1 MNTEWQSFLAAQ
13 GASTDAEGVFFPA
26 TASTEDNVFDLS
38 HLGLIAI
45 QGADADHFLQGQ
57 LSNDM
62 RELTENH
69 SHLSSHCNP
78 KGRMLANFRLFRH
91 AGLIY
96 LQLPREH
103 LPPLL
108 KRLGMFKLRSQV
120 DLHDASD
127 ELMRIGLAGPK
138 AREILTTATGTAPR
152 NINELLH
159 HNGLSIV
166 RLPGPQPRFEIM
178 GLAGPLSQVWIDLMA
193 RSTMPANRDQWA
205 LLDIHAGIPTIY
217 GATAEAFVPQMTN
230 MQLIDG
236 VSFTKGCYTGQ
247 EVVARMQYLG
257 KLKRRM
263 YLARVKSL
271 VPPRAGDEL
280 YAPGSES
287 GQGAGHIVDA
297 RPSGDSGYDLLV
309 VLEITA
315 AEAGDVRL
323 GEDGP
328 ALGFLDLPYSFHAHK
343 EAQA

>member
-13 GASTDAEGVFFPA
+13 GATTDAEGVIFPA
-26 TASTEDNVFDLS
+26 TASTEGSVFDLS

-62 RELTENH
+62 RELTERH

-138 AREILTTATGTAPR
+138 APEMLTAATETAPQ
-152 NINELLH
+152 NNNDVLH
-159 HNGLSIV
+159 HGGLSCI
-166 RLPGPQPRFEIM
+166 RLPGPNPRFEIL
-178 GLAGPLSQVWIDLMA
+178 GLAESLSQVWINLMA
-193 RSTMPANRDQWA
+193 QGAMPANRDQWA
-205 LLDIHAGIPTIY
+205 LLDIRAGIPTIF

-263 YLARVKSL
+263 YLARVESP

-280 YAPGSES
+280 YAAGSES
-287 GQGAGHIVDA
+287 GQGAGRIVDA
-297 RPSGDSGYDLLV
+297 RTSGNGDYDLLA

-328 ALGFLDLPYSFHAHK
+328 VLEFLDLPYPFPEPQEVHA
-343 EAQA
+343 